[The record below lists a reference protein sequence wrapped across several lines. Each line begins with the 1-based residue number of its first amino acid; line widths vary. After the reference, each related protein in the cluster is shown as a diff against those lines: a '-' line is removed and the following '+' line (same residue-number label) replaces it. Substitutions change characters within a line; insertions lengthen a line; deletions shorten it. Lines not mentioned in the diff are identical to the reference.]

1 MRVLGI
7 DTATRIGSVG
17 LAIDDSVVLER
28 SGALI
33 RPAPLHGGHGGALAP
48 LVRQT
53 LADAGWR
60 VADLDAIAVSIGPGS
75 FTGLRVALSFAK
87 GLAFA
92 AQVPVVPVPT
102 LDALASVA
110 DADAGELV
118 CPILDARK
126 GEVYTAL
133 YRGGAAGPPTRLAGP
148 MLGRPQELAGRV
160 TERCRFLGDA
170 VELYGDTL
178 VRALGAH
185 ALVLPF
191 THYRPRG
198 GMVALL
204 GAVGRGIRGDA
215 LGRLE
220 PTYVRLAYVQI
231 GPVAGG
237 AGERPPAAQP
247 R

>member
-17 LAIDDSVVLER
+17 FAVEDRVVVER
-28 SGALI
+28 SGALVG
-33 RPAPLHGGHGGALAP
+33 PAPLHGGHGGALAP

-53 LADAGWR
+53 LADAGCR

-75 FTGLRVALSFAK
+75 FTGLRVALGFAK

-133 YRGGAAGPPTRLAGP
+133 YRARAAGAPTQLAGP
-148 MLGRPQELAGRV
+148 MVSRPQELASRV

-170 VELYGDTL
+170 VELYGDAL
-178 VRALGAH
+178 VRALGAR

-198 GMVALL
+198 GTIALL
-204 GAVGRGIRGDA
+204 GAVRGGVRGDA
-215 LGRLE
+215 LGELE
-220 PTYVRLAYVQI
+220 PMYVRPAYVQI
-231 GPVAGG
+231 GPAAGG
-237 AGERPPAAQP
+237 TRAWPPAGQP